1 MLAIISANLIW
12 VVFIL
17 FMLFVLLLPAILCL
31 LTADTEEEAKKFFT
45 FDTFLF
51 FYRNLPVKWGWVKRN
66 NISYRIYSYDIHFD
80 ETPIDGFQL
89 QLSDDKVE
97 FEVNP
102 FHRGMYYYL
111 NACIIINSGNEKN
124 KIECDRLTVICRPC
138 LRFTPQYHSKIT
150 IIMEKVPSLIFSN
163 VAFDH

>member
-1 MLAIISANLIW
+1 MS
-12 VVFIL
+12 VGD
-17 FMLFVLLLPAILCL
+17 LCDVGSVGECWCWKNVTGL
-31 LTADTEEEAKKFFT
+31 GGMQVARSTEFRR
-45 FDTFLF
+45 D
-51 FYRNLPVKWGWVKRN
+51 G
-66 NISYRIYSYDIHFD
+66 YDIHSD

-89 QLSDDKVE
+89 QLSDDKVK

-102 FHRGMYYYL
+102 FRRGMYYYL

-163 VAFDH
+163 VVFDH